1 MIKTSKTFF
10 SLSLILL
17 ILFGSGALGN
27 NQSYAQGTV
36 TINIT
41 GIPPLLPSPQIS
53 ELVTG
58 YETGRYT
65 MQVLFTSPRQFPA
78 EFRLKVGLALNGSTI
93 LETVSDPFPLLPGV
107 YFYNH
112 FSDIP
117 EIPFAATLSNLI
129 SQMPSG
135 PRDAAL
141 LGLLREG
148 LYRLTLELIPGPQ
161 DPGIISLPANA
172 FFSVQYAQPPILF
185 SPPNQ
190 SVVTLSQ
197 PVFSWTPVIVPP
209 QYQIRYE
216 LIIAEIIGSQTPLQ
230 AIEGALFPM
239 VRTELDNQTIF
250 IYTPENLPLELG
262 KTYAWQ
268 VTATDVDG
276 SFPFVN
282 DGRSQIQVFTFQKP
296 GGIGED
302 LMLLS
307 EIIIEPGFARIYEFS
322 NATVTEDPIAYR
334 LNGPAT
340 LELIINGQPLNIEV
354 GLEDFQIQKTGLE
367 NPVVFGGGFKG
378 SASLLAQL
386 FDPEQGITPE
396 TLNWVFGS
404 GITLS
409 AMMLTPNNQ
418 KVLLEGNLR
427 LTAAG
432 LSGELRSV
440 ESPVLVAEADGQRIE
455 IREITVS
462 YPGGI
467 KNFDAVV
474 SLFSDGLNC
483 RCDIFEFTA
492 ESVSAFIE
500 CDDMQTI
507 TFSEERPGLSLKVNH
522 GTGTLVIGWDQT
534 LREKEIQI
542 NGDLM
547 LDVPGL
553 FDCSINATL
562 LFTND
567 DVQILSFTP
576 NCTQGSGINIGF
588 GDISLGRF
596 RLDRISWDKER
607 GWDAE
612 IETDGDIELPF
623 DDEEAGSERR
633 ALRLPTRDG
642 IVIHR
647 DGIRLPQMELTEEE
661 LASSPG
667 FSLGR
672 YKVKPRRFRMPEKE
686 FPWREV
692 TARDDSKPNRGKP
705 NDPGSWNFDL
715 DGDVE
720 FEEDTQLA
728 DDPSDPNDPG
738 KIQIPEC
745 LRNAPIRITNARF
758 ANGRFSA
765 TAAKIFNTPCS
776 VPLTAFM
783 GYEKE
788 LELIITELAIDVN
801 GGMSGGSFSTQL
813 AMRSTGKLIS
823 SNLLICE
830 TGDEIAHGTF
840 NLDPYG
846 RAYGSMNTTQNNC
859 KVDLSPFEVTLTE
872 GLVEFDFRQ
881 NREAILTAGVLVVH
895 TGSDGIPRNATG
907 TTRIDLIKPEILE
920 LDVVIEGPYEL
931 DIPKENPVLRFVLNR
946 LHLNKDGYRV
956 NGNQSLKLGNT
967 TIGASFEEVFFNYN
981 HFAIAEGQIR
991 IDGNFT
997 LLANLTSAGQTQF
1010 ALAPHGEIPT
1020 GLAGAALHLA
1030 GPVFIDSAGIQP
1042 RGTIRSTLLL
1052 AGIDLPE
1059 LETNISNDFR
1069 IGTDP
1074 FRVEE
1079 GLAELRHEGN
1089 RVAWLDRDG
1098 LHPDP
1103 IFFANIRPRRILLPV
1118 EQVAYIDLVDEND
1131 ESLMNLEQL
1140 PNGNFRLENRQGKQP
1155 RLTVPALQGNRPEAP
1170 SYPFVLNNVVIDP
1183 FTMSLVEGSI
1193 TVDFP
1198 DLDGLNLSDL
1208 GIPLNLRRIIFGELP
1223 HNGFPLMGFYL
1234 EGDLRLFDAPL
1245 PAEGF
1250 ARLLVMTDGTIE
1262 GYVEL
1267 AGDNT
1272 RIDLIPDGNVA
1283 IGVDEMNGYILIPQG
1298 KVAQAQWDIN
1308 LNGELNVAVS
1318 GIGSVQAQ
1326 VSLRAQHTGVTVNS
1340 FVQATNELEGET
1352 PCTRDGSSMR
1362 IDKINSFSLSWDI
1375 ENGFDF
1381 YANTD
1386 ITFCAYSVEETYSVP
1401 LSGVAMTK
1409 AGFHIPEQE
1418 KHQHSQPPLNLPA
1431 ATSAGVKMKPI
1442 AIRVPETNITWANI
1456 NAANFSAFLPR
1467 FDFEITFPGFEERAP
1482 QIAAA
1487 KLTMVDAGITDGILS
1502 GLVLPYTFPGDG
1514 VEVPLA
1520 SPAQNPPLLVVKTIG
1535 GGIRRVET
1543 PNGPEQKYEFTFDGK
1558 LRNLAKFNSDDCV
1571 IIARGEN
1578 DPGNDLPSF
1587 TDVDPQFTF
1596 TYLPPMG
1603 FEAVLTDVKPCG
1615 SFVIGPVTILVE
1627 ESVLTFRYENGEQQ
1641 LFLDGEVGIMLPH
1654 PEREG
1659 ELTKIA
1665 GQLGLD
1671 LMNGTIRS
1679 GSVEITEPFR
1689 WYYPDEASKLFVF
1702 QANRAR
1708 LDTEG
1713 IRFSGDAGLRVGEE
1727 TIPIRF
1733 EDFLYEFEREKFVG
1747 GRTRINSAIAIEI
1760 ELADALEAR
1769 LVNPQSPFTATNAM
1783 RLSAQANMVLD
1794 AEGLKLTGTSTAA
1807 FRLADNDYPS
1817 LVVIYQPDEDGPF
1830 TLAPAP
1836 GAMPP
1841 VRVVRGRA
1849 DLMLENSRVAYFDK
1863 DGFHLDNILA
1873 LLPIPERIGLPTENI
1888 AYLDT
1893 RVGDTDIPV
1902 EAQRTDN
1909 GYIVRTKPGRTVNLF
1924 FTGLDRNNPP
1934 RAAVTFEVQV
1944 DDAFRITGGEIEADI
1959 TDNPIDLMP
1968 YTNLPIDLVKIRY
1981 KSADEVYRLEA
1992 DARLKLPGELGTAD
2006 VLVEELTFDENGFRQ
2021 LTFSAGTYTETADPS
2036 LPELHTITFGQG
2048 NNEQMQIMGVRIAF
2062 GQTNSLAF
2070 SGFFSSTF
2078 LMDRDQP
2085 VPSPT
2090 EIFYTANWQG
2100 AAGSTPGSWSV
2111 GLGLDENRDIPIGDA
2126 KLALEEIG
2134 ATLDNNGFEMVFT
2147 GRLSVPD
2154 LMGASF
2160 MLRVED
2166 LTIGSRGVGLKRGT
2180 FTGEHNFSLYNDIVD
2195 GRITRLTAEIDSD
2208 RVLYLS
2214 GDGWISLWDNQM
2226 TITNMRIGS
2235 NGTFTLD
2242 QADLL
2247 PGDARI
2253 DIIEDVAWLETLQL
2267 SVQEDRLK
2275 LTSGGSVV
2283 VPEPLDAT
2291 SSIALDLSYDSD
2303 GNVVIDGPRID
2314 LVIGSPGNDYQL
2326 GSHPSTEIPIGDLA
2340 TLALTGLALDVD
2352 LYDISRSKFYSTAL
2366 LFIENDNSKRLRFGN
2381 SGNIREEP
2389 GIFVQYGEPL
2399 QWNLASHGRNLF
2411 SFDTGFFRLQVDG
2424 VSTFNP
2430 TVFGVAINGKVG
2442 LVIGGN
2448 GDILKGSTDFT
2459 DMRIAMPANPQVDPN
2474 PIVKWP
2480 DFAGL
2485 SVTLMDIFSLQLG
2498 VFDMA
2503 QNQSVIISE
2512 GSNPSRITERPVQ
2525 VKHYLRFYN
2534 PNPGSPAVSISLTEA
2549 FSGGVDEVMIYQDI
2563 DDNFL
2568 LYIKNANLSLG
2579 GVGSLNINFRLATGN
2594 GNLSLLAAGG
2604 GRIEGLGGIAAAGKF
2619 GVTSQG
2625 DLSFGVFLAVQSEVA
2640 IPLIPVAPPAVGL
2653 TGIGGGLF
2661 FRPEAQDLVAV
2672 NNAVATISPPLGLL
2686 LEERGLPPT
2695 DAGFAV
2701 MAYAGVAMVAA
2712 GPVSAFDG
2720 YVFLELTD
2728 SYVSMTAAGT
2738 LVKQG
2743 NSIKAGLNATL
2754 NWSTLN
2760 LSGLV
2765 AAEIDY
2771 APALTGDGRLG
2782 FNIAVSTNP
2791 NRIQWVI
2798 NGDFNAL
2805 IVGITAD
2812 GSLTVSPSGF
2822 FADLLV
2828 NANFPNPIISFD
2840 GRFEAKTWMI
2850 PNYLKP
2856 LDSELGAYASLQI
2869 SVSVAGGLA
2878 SATGLAEGVFL
2889 IRDGQLSLFML
2900 GMASANVA
2908 LIFEGSVIAFL
2919 EFRNNRLH
2927 DAGLLFEM
2935 DESLSNLI
2943 KSAKTMADDMNN
2955 KSQQAINDVNTAN
2968 QVFNTNLSNE
2978 ILARAGS
2985 NYFNLTQTGFG
2996 QMLNAAIDLSVIDA
3010 ETYSFS
3016 PGNNGS
3022 IPETLHW
3029 VNNQIKRGE
3038 EAPQRTDVNDA
3049 GDDMRLRLS
3058 EANSFGEGVIQTINN
3073 NRAAAINWVE
3083 ESSLSFQNLS
3093 SPIGSGAT
3101 SSIEGEGFEIFSSV
3115 PFSVNETQAQTL
3127 NDQINEAASKSQTF
3141 ENMEPA
3147 YLSAIQTASD
3157 NLEKLELVLSG
3168 TDAVAGVVEQGN
3180 RYSHAHQAVGEYY
3193 SRRASHFYE
3202 LNRWADLK
3210 HQSLISNETTIKN
3223 AVIQTRQAYEGL
3235 ALNTAIER
3243 CNALRNKVD
3252 ASYVRPECTDR
3263 QALGHL
3269 IAIKRREAV
3278 LVLSGQN
3285 YNQIVAN
3292 VGNLSE
3298 AMWDDRTSGNIASFN
3313 NRFIQTGNEYW
3324 FDMLNLGLQVYKQ
3337 EALQK
3342 ANEANLERRNTLAT
3356 INSGHLTFTRSLDSL
3371 YLLKARMTENLYALI
3386 DTYLEARSKA
3396 GMPMNTNQVAE
3407 LGTKRQL
3414 LADALLPPVI
3424 TSIQVNSSLLRN
3436 SKEHTVNGIP
3446 TFRFQDRF
3454 VSRSNITWTATHP
3467 TRVVEYA
3474 LGIRYRI
3481 STINSD
3487 RLYSTGLTNSF
3498 NHWVHQG
3505 YTEGSL
3511 TATSPST
3518 FHLVLRAR
3526 GEAGYTASR
3535 RMSFQAPVEGNS
3547 NWYIGQGVS
3556 IPSNLPLATTIPLT
3570 PEVTLIGA
3578 APSGGTSTIPA
3589 FWWYDS
3595 GSLTLSLVSSDTQ
3608 TGIQRFEMAIGS
3620 NPDTQN
3626 ILPWNTVTGVRTTT
3640 GSSIRVDAVVRNLNL
3655 PQGTEGSF
3663 VQVRAV
3669 NGANVVS
3676 DVSQTR
3682 VMVDETPPQMDIF
3695 YPTTQGSTGEP
3706 GPNRTN
3712 PILHPVRVPRYSD
3725 PQSGLLRV
3733 EFITSPVSINPVSR
3747 FESGDYK
3754 VASNGSTIYAPNSF
3768 MDSAYVFVRALNR
3781 AGLFTDITVLRYKTR
3796 DLTLPPVPA
3805 ISVEQ
3810 VINGL
3815 ALVVNSDPTDPE
3827 TGLLGMQFALGI
3839 KPGMFDIRNWP
3850 SDGEID
3856 FPPNSFQKG
3865 IINGKSV
3872 GYYFISN
3879 NDLPFGKEFYV
3890 FLRNVN
3896 GQNTPSLTLDAGP
3909 FLVSQTPPAFFN
3921 LSFKTSGD
3929 KLSIGGSVE
3938 DQSGVT
3944 RVRYRIEDKI
3954 NGKTLQEGDLFKGP
3968 TSNTV
3973 NLSAVLLVPNL
3984 SDTEVVKISLFA
3996 ENVAG
4001 LSRAIHQEIIQLTP

>member
-1 MIKTSKTFF
+1 MIRTSKTFF

-17 ILFGSGALGN
+17 ILLGSGALGN
-27 NQSYAQGTV
+27 NQSYAQGTA

-93 LETVSDPFPLLPGV
+93 LETVSDPFSLLPGV
-107 YFYNH
+107 YFYNR
-112 FSDIP
+112 FNDIP
-117 EIPFAATLSNLI
+117 EIPFATTLSNLI

-161 DPGIISLPANA
+161 DQGIISLPANA

-250 IYTPENLPLELG
+250 IYTPENLPLEFG

-276 SFPFVN
+276 SFPFVDN
-282 DGRSQIQVFTFQKP
+282 GRSQIQVFSYEKP

-409 AMMLTPNNQ
+409 AMMLTPNHQ

-596 RLDRISWDKER
+596 RLGRISWDKEL

-623 DDEEAGSERR
+623 DDDEAGSGRR

-647 DGIRLPQMELTEEE
+647 DGIRLPQMELTEDE

-705 NDPGSWNFDL
+705 NDPGSWDFDL

-728 DDPSDPNDPG
+728 DDPSDPTDPG

-765 TAAKIFNTPCS
+765 TASKIFDTPCS
-776 VPLTAFM
+776 VPLTAFI

-801 GGMSGGSFSTQL
+801 GGMSAGRFSTQV

-830 TGDEIAHGTF
+830 TGDEIARGTF

-846 RAYGSMNTTQNNC
+846 RAYGSMNTTPNNC
-859 KVDLSPFEVTLTE
+859 KVDLSPFDITLTE

-881 NREAILTAGVLVVH
+881 KREAILTAGVVVVH
-895 TGSDGIPRNATG
+895 SGSDGIPRTATG

-946 LHLNKDGYRV
+946 LQLNKEGYRV
-956 NGNQSLKLGNT
+956 NGSQSLKVGNT
-967 TIGASFEEVFFNYN
+967 SIGATFEEVFFKYN
-981 HFAIAEGQIR
+981 HFAIADGRVR

-997 LLANLTSAGQTQF
+997 LLAQLEASGQTKF
-1010 ALAPHGEIPT
+1010 GLAPHGQIPT
-1020 GLAGAALHLA
+1020 GMAGAAFHLS
-1030 GPVFIDSAGIQP
+1030 GPVFIDSSGVVLS
-1042 RGTIRSTLLL
+1042 GLVRSSLLL

-1059 LETNISNDFR
+1059 LDTHFSNDFR
-1069 IGTDP
+1069 IETDP

-1079 GLAELRHEGN
+1079 GIAELRHEGS
-1089 RVAWLDRDG
+1089 RIAWLDRDG
-1098 LHPDP
+1098 LQPDP

-1131 ESLMNLEQL
+1131 EYLINLEQL
-1140 PNGNFRLENRQGKQP
+1140 PNGHFRLENRPGSQP

-1170 SYPFVLNNVVIDP
+1170 TYPFVFNNVVIDP
-1183 FTMSLVEGSI
+1183 MTMSLVQGSI
-1193 TVDFP
+1193 IVDFP
-1198 DLDGLNLSDL
+1198 ELQGVNLTDL
-1208 GIPLNLRRIIFGELP
+1208 GIPLNMRRLIFGELP
-1223 HNGFPLMGFYL
+1223 HNGIPLMGFFI
-1234 EGDLRLFDAPL
+1234 EGDLNLFDAPL
-1245 PAEGF
+1245 PANGY

-1267 AGDNT
+1267 EGDNT
-1272 RIDLIPDGNVA
+1272 FVNLNPEGNVRIA
-1283 IGVDEMNGYILIPQG
+1283 FDTMTGYIFIPRG
-1298 KVAQAQWDIN
+1298 NAAQARWDIN
-1308 LNGELNVAVS
+1308 LNGELQVNIPGVASANAKVA
-1318 GIGSVQAQ
+1318 I
-1326 VSLRAQHTGVTVNS
+1326 RAQHTGVSVSSDFTAS
-1340 FVQATNELEGET
+1340 HEIEGET
-1352 PCTRDGSSMR
+1352 PCSRDGSNLR
-1362 IDKINSFSLSWDI
+1362 IDKINSFSLSWDSQ
-1375 ENGFDF
+1375 NGFDF

-1386 ITFCAYSVEETYSVP
+1386 ITFCAYSVEETFSVP

-1418 KHQHSQPPLNLPA
+1418 KHRHSQPPLNLPT
-1431 ATSAGVKMKPI
+1431 ATAGGVNMKPI

-1456 NAANFSAFLPR
+1456 NSANYSAFLPR

-1520 SPAQNPPLLVVKTIG
+1520 SPAQNPPVLVVKTIG

-1603 FEAVLTDVKPCG
+1603 LEAVLTDVKPCG
-1615 SFVIGPVTILVE
+1615 SFVIGPVTIVVE

-1659 ELTKIA
+1659 ELTTIA
-1665 GQLGLD
+1665 GTLGLD

-1689 WYYPDEASKLFVF
+1689 WYYPDEASKLFIF
-1702 QANRAR
+1702 QVNRAR

-1747 GRTRINSAIAIEI
+1747 GRTLINSAFAIEI

-1807 FRLADNDYPS
+1807 FRLGDNDYPS
-1817 LVVIYQPDEDGPF
+1817 LTVIYQPDEDGPF

-1909 GYIVRTKPGRTVNLF
+1909 GYIVRTKPGRSVNLF

-1968 YTNLPIDLVKIRY
+1968 FTNLPIDLVKVRY
-1981 KSADEVYRLEA
+1981 KSADDIYRLEA

-2085 VPSPT
+2085 VPAPT

-2111 GLGLDENRDIPIGDA
+2111 GLGVDENRDIPIGDA

-2166 LTIGSRGVGLKRGT
+2166 LTIGSRGVGLKSGT

-2214 GDGWISLWDNQM
+2214 GDGWISLWGNQM
-2226 TITNMRIGS
+2226 TITNMGIGS

-2267 SVQEDRLK
+2267 SVQENRLK

-2291 SSIALDLSYDSD
+2291 TSIALDLSYDSD

-2314 LVIGSPGNDYQL
+2314 LIIGSPGNDYQL
-2326 GSHPSTEIPIGDLA
+2326 GSHPSTEVQVGDLA
-2340 TLALTGLALDVD
+2340 KLALTGLALDVD

-2366 LFIENDNSKRLRFGN
+2366 LFIENDNSKRLRFGD

-2399 QWNLASHGRNLF
+2399 QWNLASQGPNLF

-2424 VSTFNP
+2424 VRTFNP

-2448 GDILKGSTDFT
+2448 GDILKGSTSFT
-2459 DMRIAMPANPQVDPN
+2459 DLRIAMPANPQVDPN
-2474 PIVKWP
+2474 PIVKLP
-2480 DFAGL
+2480 EITSL
-2485 SVTLMDIFSLQLG
+2485 TVTLMDIFSLQLG
-2498 VFDMA
+2498 TFDIA
-2503 QNQSVIISE
+2503 QNQTVMISE
-2512 GSNPSRITERPVQ
+2512 GNKPDSISERPVQ

-2579 GVGSLNINFRLATGN
+2579 GVGSLSVSFRMETGAN
-2594 GNLSLLAAGG
+2594 SLTLQAAGG
-2604 GRIEGLGGIAAAGKF
+2604 GRIEGLGAIAAAGKF
-2619 GVTSQG
+2619 GVNSRRE
-2625 DLSFGVFLAVQSEVA
+2625 LSFGVFLAVQSNAA
-2640 IPLIPVAPPAVGL
+2640 IPLIPPAPPAVGL
-2653 TGIGGGLF
+2653 MGIGGGLF
-2661 FRPEAQDLVAV
+2661 FRPEQSDLDNVIDAVREINGELADLAAQ
-2672 NNAVATISPPLGLL
+2672 
-2686 LEERGLPPT
+2686 RLPPT
-2695 DAGFAV
+2695 SSSFAV
-2701 MAYAGVAMVAA
+2701 MAYAGVSIASA
-2712 GPVSAFDG
+2712 GTISALDG
-2720 YVFLELTD
+2720 HIFMELTD
-2728 SYVSMTAAGT
+2728 RYVSMSVLGVLA
-2738 LVKQG
+2738 KQEG
-2743 NSIKAGLNATL
+2743 KLSGGLNATL

-2760 LSGLV
+2760 ISGLLT
-2765 AAEIDY
+2765 ANINY
-2771 APALTGDGRLG
+2771 APALTGNGRLG
-2782 FNIAVSTNP
+2782 FNIAVQGNP
-2791 NRIQWVI
+2791 ARVLWVVD
-2798 NGDFNAL
+2798 GDFEAKIVAINAN
-2805 IVGITAD
+2805 GN
-2812 GSLTVSPSGF
+2812 LTVSPSGF
-2822 FADLLV
+2822 FAAINI
-2828 NANFPNPIISFD
+2828 NANFPSPIISFD
-2840 GRFEAKTWMI
+2840 GNFDGQVWMI
-2850 PNYLKP
+2850 PNPQRP
-2856 LDSELGAYASLQI
+2856 LDSELGAYARLEMT
-2869 SVSVAGGLA
+2869 VSAFGGLA
-2878 SATGLAEGVFL
+2878 TASTLAEGTF
-2889 IRDGQLSLFML
+2889 IYKNQTPSLFLL
-2900 GMASANVA
+2900 GMLNVNVA
-2908 LIFEGSVIAFL
+2908 FVFEGSVFAYL
-2919 EFRNNRLH
+2919 EFQDNELKAA
-2927 DAGLLFEM
+2927 DLLFEVDQKLLDAIGAARQLGDKM
-2935 DESLSNLI
+2935 NQESQKTVSAVREASNTI
-2943 KSAKTMADDMNN
+2943 
-2955 KSQQAINDVNTAN
+2955 SQRTLDPILAQAGVNLFMMPSSGLFGEIVSNARMTWPETFLYTPYN
-2968 QVFNTNLSNE
+2968 FESVPGHFQFVFNE
-2978 ILARAGS
+2978 IRYGERKPAE
-2985 NYFNLTQTGFG
+2985 T
-2996 QMLNAAIDLSVIDA
+2996 SVLDA
-3010 ETYSFS
+3010 ESRMK
-3016 PGNNGS
+3016 
-3022 IPETLHW
+3022 TLL
-3029 VNNQIKRGE
+3029 
-3038 EAPQRTDVNDA
+3038 NDA
-3049 GDDMRLRLS
+3049 S
-3058 EANSFGEGVIQTINN
+3058 SFAPGVINTINE
-3073 NRAAAINWVE
+3073 NRALALQWTL
-3083 ESSLSFQNLS
+3083 ESSLSFQRLTSPLGSGGRSTTSIDGISIESTLPFTVNEQQASAFAENLS
-3093 SPIGSGAT
+3093 EASDKIAT
-3101 SSIEGEGFEIFSSV
+3101 F
-3115 PFSVNETQAQTL
+3115 ADL
-3127 NDQINEAASKSQTF
+3127 
-3141 ENMEPA
+3141 EPE
-3147 YLSAIQTASD
+3147 YFRAIQTATD
-3157 NLEKLELVLSG
+3157 NLSRLNTVLR
-3168 TDAVAGVVEQGN
+3168 GVGGVPGVIEQG
-3180 RYSHAHQAVGEYY
+3180 RRFSLARQGIGEYY
-3193 SRRASHFYE
+3193 ARRTDYFHE
-3202 LNRWADLK
+3202 LQQWATTKQQLLYSQAGNVQGAIDHTVRTYTNMNR
-3210 HQSLISNETTIKN
+3210 
-3223 AVIQTRQAYEGL
+3223 
-3235 ALNTAIER
+3235 NTAIDRCDQARAFLNFSAIER
-3243 CNALRNKVD
+3243 APACGDRYELAQLIAMARKRTVLELSGASTTDVRVGVRTYSTQLTNLRTTNQINAFNALYFESGAELWYDIYDQGLIQITRD
-3252 ASYVRPECTDR
+3252 AAD
-3263 QALGHL
+3263 
-3269 IAIKRREAV
+3269 K
-3278 LVLSGQN
+3278 
-3285 YNQIVAN
+3285 
-3292 VGNLSE
+3292 
-3298 AMWDDRTSGNIASFN
+3298 IASTN
-3313 NRFIQTGNEYW
+3313 TE
-3324 FDMLNLGLQVYKQ
+3324 
-3337 EALQK
+3337 
-3342 ANEANLERRNTLAT
+3342 RNTALNE
-3356 INSGHLTFTRSLDSL
+3356 INPSDREFTRSLDSL
-3371 YLLKARMTENLYALI
+3371 YLLRAQMTENLYSMI
-3386 DTYLEARSKA
+3386 DAYLEARA
-3396 GMPMNTNQVAE
+3396 GSGMTMSDTRVRNLTNQR
-3407 LGTKRQL
+3407 TQL
-3414 LADALLPPVI
+3414 ANSLLPPI
-3424 TSIQVNSSLLRN
+3424 ISAVNVTAEVMRDTKQDYINGRLVSTHKDRN
-3436 SKEHTVNGIP
+3436 
-3446 TFRFQDRF
+3446 F
-3454 VSRSNITWTATHP
+3454 SRARITWSASHP
-3467 TRVVEYA
+3467 TRVVEYS
-3474 LGIRYRI
+3474 LGIRYRRTVTA
-3481 STINSD
+3481 SQV
-3487 RLYSTGLTNSF
+3487 YSVGNLTSF
-3498 NHWVHQG
+3498 NHWVHKG
-3505 YTEGSL
+3505 YTEGAL
-3511 TATSPST
+3511 AATSPST
-3518 FHLVLRAR
+3518 FFLLLRAR

-3535 RMSFQAPVEGNS
+3535 TMSFQVPVEGNS
-3547 NWYIGQGVS
+3547 DWYTGFATRTNS
-3556 IPSNLPLATTIPLT
+3556 ALPAITALPAKPAIALM
-3570 PEVTLIGA
+3570 GA
-3578 APSGGTSTIPA
+3578 IAAGGTTDIPA
-3589 FWWYDS
+3589 FWWTDTQR
-3595 GSLTLSLVSSDTQ
+3595 LNLEMVSSDSG
-3608 TGIQRFEMAIGS
+3608 TGIQKFEIAIGS
-3620 NPDTQN
+3620 QAGTQN
-3626 ILPWNTVTGVRTTT
+3626 ILPWTTITGVRTTT
-3640 GSSIRVDAVVRNLNL
+3640 GSSVKIEAVHRNLNL
-3655 PQGTEGSF
+3655 PQGTAGSF

-3669 NGANVVS
+3669 NGANLIS
-3676 DVSQTR
+3676 DVSQIR
-3682 VMVDETPPQMDIF
+3682 VMVDDTPPSRDIL
-3695 YPTTQGSTGEP
+3695 YTPTAGTLLQP
-3706 GPNRTN
+3706 GPNQTN
-3712 PILHPVRVPRYSD
+3712 PATHSVRLPPYSD
-3725 PQSGLLRV
+3725 PQSGLSRL
-3733 EFITSPVSINPVSR
+3733 EYIVSSQRINPVSR
-3747 FESGDYK
+3747 FESGSHLT
-3754 VASNGSTIYAPNSF
+3754 AGNAALLSLTPSF
-3768 MDSAYVFVRALNR
+3768 RDSSFVYVRALNR
-3781 AGLFTDITVLRYKTR
+3781 AGLYTDITVLAYKTR
-3796 DLTLPPVPA
+3796 DITLPPVPA
-3805 ISVEQ
+3805 ITVEQ

-3839 KPGMFDIRNWP
+3839 KPGMFDLRDWP
-3850 SDGEID
+3850 SGATID
-3856 FPPNSFQKG
+3856 FMPGTAIKG
-3865 IINGKSV
+3865 TVNGRKAV
-3872 GYYFISN
+3872 YYFISN
-3879 NDLPFGKEFYV
+3879 NNLPLGTEFFV
-3890 FLRNVN
+3890 FLRNIN
-3896 GQNTPSLTLDAGP
+3896 GQNVPSLILDAGP
-3909 FLVSQTPPAFFN
+3909 FMINQIPPDFFN
-3921 LSFKTSGD
+3921 ISFNPTGD
-3929 KLSIGGSVE
+3929 KLSIGGFVE
-3938 DQSGVT
+3938 DRAGVT
-3944 RVRYRIEDKI
+3944 SVRYRIMDKNTGTI
-3954 NGKTLQEGDLFKGP
+3954 LQEGDLYNGSP
-3968 TSNTV
+3968 GNSI
-3973 NLSAVLLVPNL
+3973 NLSAILTVPKL
-3984 SDTEVVKISLFA
+3984 SGTAVVRISLFA
-3996 ENVAG
+3996 ENIAG
-4001 LSRAIHQEIIQLTP
+4001 LSRAIHQEIIQVTP